1 MLILGN
7 TFLIMKRLFGL
18 LVLMMTVLLFFSCK
32 STLPKRMDSFVNSV
46 EQSYKSY
53 TQEDW
58 DIAKEKFQKLKE
70 EYKDNKD
77 NFSEDQKKQ
86 INSAITKFNVIMA
99 KSGFDD
105 VIEAIEDICSKGVD
119 KLEEAYQYVKNL
131 TISDSTSI
139 E

>member
-1 MLILGN
+1 
-7 TFLIMKRLFGL
+7 
-18 LVLMMTVLLFFSCK
+18 
-32 STLPKRMDSFVNSV
+32 MDSFVNSV